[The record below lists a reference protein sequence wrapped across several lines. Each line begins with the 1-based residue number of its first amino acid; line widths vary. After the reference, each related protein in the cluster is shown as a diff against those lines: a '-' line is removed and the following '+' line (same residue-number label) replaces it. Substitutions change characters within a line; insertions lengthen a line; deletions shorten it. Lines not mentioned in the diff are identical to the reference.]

1 MIFNIFKKE
10 LIDTL
15 RDKRSVRMM
24 VIIPLLVFPVM
35 LNLILF
41 STKKIEENQAEKTM
55 HIGLIKDKSNFL
67 TSKLKQLSNNKEK
80 QLLFYKDSLQLIN
93 ALNAKKIQVALVLE
107 STFEKKLKTFQ
118 PARIHLISNDTE
130 LGFSDRM
137 NNDLLQIEEQLKKE
151 RFQQLKINETTL
163 QPLDIKAT
171 NIASSKEMIGKL
183 AGGFLPYIF
192 ITFGFMGCMY
202 PAIDLFT
209 GEKERGTLE
218 TLLTAPV
225 ARWRL
230 LVGKLLVI
238 VVAGLIS
245 ASCGFLGLF
254 FEIEVF
260 GFTGEPEIATLI
272 HSILSLKFIFS
283 LYLLLIPLIVFIA
296 GLLVP
301 IAIYA
306 KSFKEAQSMIAP
318 LNFVIII
325 PVMIGFLPG
334 IEYNFATASIPII
347 NIVLATKELIA
358 GTLTIGLMA
367 WSFFVML
374 SFAALAVLFSHK
386 RFDKE
391 NAIL

>member
-358 GTLTIGLMA
+358 GTLTIGLMT

>member
-55 HIGLIKDKSNFL
+55 HIGLIEGKSNFL

-374 SFAALAVLFSHK
+374 SFAALAVLFSYK

>member
-10 LIDTL
+10 LIVTL

-41 STKKIEENQAEKTM
+41 STKKIEENQAKKTM
-55 HIGLIKDKSNFL
+55 HIGLIEGNSNFL

-80 QLLFYKDSLQLIN
+80 QLLFYRDSLQLIN

-107 STFEKKLKTFQ
+107 STFEKKLKNLE

-137 NNDLLQIEEQLKKE
+137 NNDLLQIEEQIKKE

-163 QPLDIKAT
+163 QPLNIKAT

-334 IEYNFATASIPII
+334 IEYNWVTASIPII

-367 WSFFVML
+367 WSFLVML
-374 SFAALAVLFSHK
+374 SFAALAVLFSYK

>member
-55 HIGLIKDKSNFL
+55 HIGLIEGKSNFL

-358 GTLTIGLMA
+358 GTLTIGLMT

>member
-202 PAIDLFT
+202 PAIDLFK

-358 GTLTIGLMA
+358 GTLTICLMT

>member
-374 SFAALAVLFSHK
+374 SFAVLAVLFSYK

>member
-1 MIFNIFKKE
+1 MIFNILKKE

-358 GTLTIGLMA
+358 GTLTIGLMT

-374 SFAALAVLFSHK
+374 SFAALAVLFSYK

>member
-35 LNLILF
+35 LNLFIF
-41 STKKIEENQAEKTM
+41 SSKKIEENQAEKIM
-55 HIGLIKDKSNFL
+55 HIGLIRGKSNFL
-67 TSKLKQLSNNKEK
+67 TAKLKQLSNHKEK
-80 QLLFYKDSLQLIN
+80 QLLFYKDSLQLIK
-93 ALNAKKIQVALVLE
+93 ALNTKKIQVALVLE
-107 STFEKKLKTFQ
+107 KKFETKLKAFQ
-118 PARIHLISNDTE
+118 PARVNLISNDTE
-130 LGFSDRM
+130 LGFSERM
-137 NNDLLQIEEQLKKE
+137 NSDLAQIEQQLKKE
-151 RFQQLKINETTL
+151 RFQQLNINETTI

-171 NIASSKEMIGKL
+171 NIASTKEMIGKL

-218 TLLTAPV
+218 TLLTVPV

-245 ASCGFLGLF
+245 ATCGFLGLF
-254 FEIEVF
+254 LEIEVF
-260 GFTGEPEIATLI
+260 GFTAEPEIATLI
-272 HSILSLKFIFS
+272 HSILSFKFILT

-318 LNFVIII
+318 LNFVIIV
-325 PVMIGFLPG
+325 PVIIGFLPG
-334 IEYNFATASIPII
+334 IEYNWGTASIPII

-367 WSFFVML
+367 WSFLVML
-374 SFAALAVLFSHK
+374 SFAALAVLFSYK
-386 RFDKE
+386 QFDKE

>member
-1 MIFNIFKKE
+1 MIFNILKKE

-374 SFAALAVLFSHK
+374 SFAALAVLFSYK

>member
-374 SFAALAVLFSHK
+374 SFAALAVLFSYK